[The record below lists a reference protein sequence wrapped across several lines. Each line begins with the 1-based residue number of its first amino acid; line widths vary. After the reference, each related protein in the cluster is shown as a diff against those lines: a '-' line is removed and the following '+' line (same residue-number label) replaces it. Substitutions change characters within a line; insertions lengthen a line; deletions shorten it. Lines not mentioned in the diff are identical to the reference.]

1 MYYEM
6 IQWQLNLGPLGL
18 AIEFLITV
26 VVIAVA
32 SWLLFKKQSSVFWK
46 QTDYAYL
53 TFAVLGGIVAAA
65 DLATSNWSNELQQN
79 RTVSNGISSRLRDY
93 VAVGV
98 DECKI
103 LTVQKDAA
111 DAAANAQRD
120 DHVGGIIRPPDIKP
134 PASFKEKYGVKG
146 FAVEKFLGVGSPQF
160 VDLTEAD
167 CTFLQQV
174 SYAIT
179 SNTLRTTM
187 IFDPKWSLDNS
198 SDERSKDAIKFIL
211 SDIEA
216 INKYSD
222 RTDELEERD

>member
-1 MYYEM
+1 M
-6 IQWQLNLGPLGL
+6 LVALLGR
-18 AIEFLITV
+18 LIL
-26 VVIAVA
+26 
-32 SWLLFKKQSSVFWK
+32 SLL
-46 QTDYAYL
+46 
-53 TFAVLGGIVAAA
+53 
-65 DLATSNWSNELQQN
+65 
-79 RTVSNGISSRLRDY
+79 RL
-93 VAVGV
+93 
-98 DECKI
+98 
-103 LTVQKDAA
+103 
-111 DAAANAQRD
+111 
-120 DHVGGIIRPPDIKP
+120 
-134 PASFKEKYGVKG
+134 FKEKYGVKG

-167 CTFLQQV
+167 CTFLQQL

>member
-1 MYYEM
+1 M

-65 DLATSNWSNELQQN
+65 DLATSNWSNELRQN

-103 LTVQKDAA
+103 LTAQKDAA

-174 SYAIT
+174 SYAIQVT
-179 SNTLRTTM
+179 
-187 IFDPKWSLDNS
+187 PC
-198 SDERSKDAIKFIL
+198 EQP
-211 SDIEA
+211 
-216 INKYSD
+216 
-222 RTDELEERD
+222 